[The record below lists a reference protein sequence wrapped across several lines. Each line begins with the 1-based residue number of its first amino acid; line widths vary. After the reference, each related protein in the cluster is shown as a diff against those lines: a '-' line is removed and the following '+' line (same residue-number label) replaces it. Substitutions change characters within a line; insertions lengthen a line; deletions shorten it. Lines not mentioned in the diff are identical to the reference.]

1 MTNAYSFDGLVVF
14 GLLLICTC
22 AYMKR
27 VPKLKQWFLSEKK
40 GFLGVFY
47 KGAVI
52 GSRLHI
58 PVAIACVTM
67 GIYVLFIKWLAVGL
81 VRFDCCSN
89 ASWFTSTL
97 ETWND
102 TAIDQCLFPAAWITS
117 SDRQAGFIGCDRRTR
132 MSCAPG
138 CSARCTELKEE
149 YWEEALKWQAWG
161 TPQNGMK
168 GAQFRNFIAQYIYIY
183 MKGDS

>member
-1 MTNAYSFDGLVVF
+1 MHHFQAERSATKCDTIHATDKSENMTNAYSFDGLVVF

-67 GIYVLFIKWLAVGL
+67 GIYVLFIK
-81 VRFDCCSN
+81 
-89 ASWFTSTL
+89 
-97 ETWND
+97 
-102 TAIDQCLFPAAWITS
+102 
-117 SDRQAGFIGCDRRTR
+117 
-132 MSCAPG
+132 
-138 CSARCTELKEE
+138 
-149 YWEEALKWQAWG
+149 
-161 TPQNGMK
+161 
-168 GAQFRNFIAQYIYIY
+168 
-183 MKGDS
+183 